1 MMAEVEEKRSGRRGT
16 GEYFAGAIEGKKR
29 VELVVHCNA
38 EQPRSLSSRWKRE
51 ATPEFSRQE
60 EKGIVEL
67 ALQSCSAAQFNLLL
81 IPAFVPSP
89 SAASLFIPSLPVQAK
104 GEKYSQGYIH
114 CIPYGKVS
122 FVTRLSPLHPGY
134 VSTVCAPTLCSHPP
148 NHTAITATDKS
159 DENMVIYTVSVRFF
173 HSLTHSTQPN
183 SDTRSCVEGRCKS
196 SVDGRRTERIEGGR

>member
-1 MMAEVEEKRSGRRGT
+1 MGEKRSGEVQVRALLELSKGRR
-16 GEYFAGAIEGKKR
+16 EW
-29 VELVVHCNA
+29 
-38 EQPRSLSSRWKRE
+38 SLQWTAKQSRGG
-51 ATPEFSRQE
+51 SVRQCP
-60 EKGIVEL
+60 
-67 ALQSCSAAQFNLLL
+67 CSAARRKRESSSLHCKAAEQNNSTCSS

-89 SAASLFIPSLPVQAK
+89 SASSLFIPSFPVQAK

-159 DENMVIYTVSVRFF
+159 DENMVIYTVYVRFF
-173 HSLTHSTQPN
+173 LTHSLTHSTN
-183 SDTRSCVEGRCKS
+183 SDTGSCVEGRCKS
-196 SVDGRRTERIEGGR
+196 SVDGRRTESKIVVEWKYQQA

>member
-1 MMAEVEEKRSGRRGT
+1 VRALLELSKGGREWSLQCTAKQSNPAASPRG
-16 GEYFAGAIEGKKR
+16 GS
-29 VELVVHCNA
+29 V
-38 EQPRSLSSRWKRE
+38 
-51 ATPEFSRQE
+51 RQRP
-60 EKGIVEL
+60 
-67 ALQSCSAAQFNLLL
+67 CSAARRKGESSSLHCKAAEQCRAEQSNLLL

-173 HSLTHSTQPN
+173 RSLTHSLNPTQIPDRVLKGVA
-183 SDTRSCVEGRCKS
+183 S
-196 SVDGRRTERIEGGR
+196 RRTQESKVVVERKYQQA